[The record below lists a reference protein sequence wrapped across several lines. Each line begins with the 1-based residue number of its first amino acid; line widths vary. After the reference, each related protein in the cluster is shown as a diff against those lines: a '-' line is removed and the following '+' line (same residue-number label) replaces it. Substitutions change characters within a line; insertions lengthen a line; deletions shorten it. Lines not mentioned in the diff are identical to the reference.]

1 MAKISV
7 RILKDQKLSVA
18 LIRGKITIENLE
30 AMRSNSTRPT
40 ADLLMVYR
48 DLDGQGVTAEQ
59 LREFAMSVFSEG
71 VVGRTAFVV
80 STDLEFGLT
89 RIFDALTD
97 TNDNQVQRRVF
108 RSLIEAANWFG
119 IELSE
124 LTAVVSELE
133 REGDE

>member
-1 MAKISV
+1 
-7 RILKDQKLSVA
+7 
-18 LIRGKITIENLE
+18 
-30 AMRSNSTRPT
+30 
-40 ADLLMVYR
+40 MVYR